1 MYKLC
6 KTEQSARRQRE
17 IEELFLSLMEAK
29 SYDSITVSEICARAD
44 MPRKAFYRY
53 FDTKEDIALAL
64 IDHTLAGY
72 EYFVQ
77 SASRHPAKRTVATE
91 LESFFSFWL
100 IGEQRRVLVAIVKQ
114 GLEGHLIQRSINFS
128 STEMPSLKKF
138 MSSEVLG
145 VEEHLFRFVITGLMS
160 LLLSWFKGGCRE
172 SCREMAEV
180 VKRLVTEPL
189 FPNLEAY
196 GILKE

>member
-6 KTEQSARRQRE
+6 KTEQSAKRQKHME
-17 IEELFLSLMEAK
+17 SEFLALIESK
-29 SYDSITVSEICARAD
+29 RYDDVTVSELCERVD

-53 FDTKEDIALAL
+53 FDTKEDIVLAI
-64 IDHTLAGY
+64 IDHTLADY
-72 EYFVQ
+72 ESYAQ
-77 SASRHPAKRTVATE
+77 SKSRAEKRMVTSE
-91 LESFFSFWL
+91 LEMFFAFWQS
-100 IGEQRRVLVAIVKQ
+100 GEPRRVLVAIIKN

-138 MSSEVLG
+138 MSSEALSG
-145 VEEHLFRFVITGLMS
+145 AEHLFRFVITGLMS
-160 LLLSWFKGGCRE
+160 LLLSWFKDGCRE

-180 VKRLVTEPL
+180 VKRLVAEPL
-189 FPNLEAY
+189 FPNLEMY